1 MAKIIREV
9 KSSSD
14 DFDNLL
20 RYNRDV
26 IFDGNEKEEAF
37 EDGVERGVKK
47 GYKLGVEQNTI
58 DVAKAMLKKNYN
70 VNDISEI
77 TKLSLDEVE
86 KLKEELK

>member
-1 MAKIIREV
+1 MAKITREV
-9 KSSSD
+9 KNSSD

-37 EDGVERGVKK
+37 EDGVERGIKQK
-47 GYKLGVEQNTI
+47 AI

-77 TKLSLDEVE
+77 TELSLDEVE

>member
-1 MAKIIREV
+1 MAKITREV
-9 KSSSD
+9 KNSSD

-26 IFDGNEKEEAF
+26 IFDGNEKQETF
-37 EDGVERGVKK
+37 EDGIERGIKQK
-47 GYKLGVEQNTI
+47 AIE
-58 DVAKAMLKKNYN
+58 VAKAMLKKNYN

-77 TKLSLDEVE
+77 TELSLDEVE

>member
-1 MAKIIREV
+1 MAEIIREV
-9 KSSSD
+9 KNSSD

-26 IFDGNEKEEAF
+26 IFDGNEKQETF
-37 EDGVERGVKK
+37 EDGIERGIKQK
-47 GYKLGVEQNTI
+47 AIE
-58 DVAKAMLKKNYN
+58 VAKAMLKKNYN

-77 TKLSLDEVE
+77 TELSLDEVE